1 MTIIPLTDALRSGRN
16 AAAARPIPPDDQLLD
31 AYSRAVI
38 DVVDRIGSAVVR
50 LAVHA
55 GGKGEASR
63 FPGGTGSGVIVAPD
77 GLILTNSHVAGT
89 ASRIEVTTAD
99 GQDLHARLVGD
110 DPDTDLALIRVDEAV
125 TLPAAPLG
133 DSKRLK
139 RGQLVIAI
147 GNPLGFESTVTT
159 GVVSA
164 LGRSLRSRN
173 GRLIDDVIQTD
184 AALNPGNSGGPL
196 VSSHGEVVGINTAM
210 IMGAQGICFAVA
222 ANTASFV
229 LGELVRHGHVRR
241 AFIGIAAQATAIP
254 PLRRRPAGLAQ
265 DRAVMIATV
274 EPDSAA
280 ARAGLKPG
288 DIIVALDGATIAG
301 ADDLVR
307 ALTGDTIGRS
317 VAFDV
322 LRGTERFTLNV
333 VPQERRRS

>member
-1 MTIIPLTDALRSGRN
+1 MTIIPLTDALRPGRN
-16 AAAARPIPPDDQLLD
+16 AAAQTIPPDDQELLD

-38 DVVDRIGSAVVR
+38 DVVERVGPAVVR
-50 LAVHA
+50 LAVH
-55 GGKGEASR
+55 GGENGRSG
-63 FPGGTGSGVIVAPD
+63 GGTGSGVIVAPD
-77 GLILTNSHVAGT
+77 GLILTNSHVAGA
-89 ASRIEVTTAD
+89 ASRIDVTTAD

-196 VSSHGEVVGINTAM
+196 VSSHGEVVGINTAV

-229 LGELVRHGHVRR
+229 LGELVRHGRVRR

-254 PLRRRPAGLAQ
+254 PLRRRAAGLTQ

-274 EPDSAA
+274 EADSAA
-280 ARAGLKPG
+280 ARAELKPG
-288 DIIVALDGATIAG
+288 DIIVALDGVTIAG

-317 VAFDV
+317 IAFDV
-322 LRGTERFTLNV
+322 LRGTERLTLNV